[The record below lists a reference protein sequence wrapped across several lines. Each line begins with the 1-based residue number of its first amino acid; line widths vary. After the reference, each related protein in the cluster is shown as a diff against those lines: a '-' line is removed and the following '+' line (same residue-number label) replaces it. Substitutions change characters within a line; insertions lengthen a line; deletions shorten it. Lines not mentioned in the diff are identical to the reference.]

1 MNYFASNIKFL
12 RKRKGLQQAEICILI
27 EFKQSTWSGY
37 ENGFSKPNFKD
48 LLKIIDFFEVS
59 ASELLEMDLSN
70 VTLNENGA
78 QEKERGNVNLKVYR
92 NVNLNDKK
100 GQNQPCQECI
110 VKDNFIAVKD
120 QILQSKNELIGSL
133 YVQIKLLQNQIE
145 QMKYETHE
153 KQQTQ
158 YTQRK
163 DRKSA

>member
-12 RKRKGLQQAEICILI
+12 RNRKGLQQAEICNLI

-37 ENGFSKPNFKD
+37 ESGFSKPNFKD
-48 LLKIIDFFEVS
+48 LLKIIEFFEVS
-59 ASELLEMDLSN
+59 ASELLEIDLSN
-70 VTLNENGA
+70 VNLNENGT
-78 QEKERGNVNLKVYR
+78 QEKESGNVKVKR

-100 GQNQPCQECI
+100 GKNQPCQQECI
-110 VKDNFIAVKD
+110 VKDNFIAVTN
-120 QILQSKNELIGSL
+120 QLLQSKNELIDSL
-133 YVQIKLLQNQIE
+133 HVQIKLLQNQIK

-158 YTQRK
+158 NTQRK

>member
-12 RKRKGLQQAEICILI
+12 RNRKGLQQAEICILI
-27 EFKQSTWSGY
+27 GFKQSTWSGY
-37 ENGFSKPNFKD
+37 ENDFSKPNFKD
-48 LLKIIDFFEVS
+48 LLKIIEFFEVS
-59 ASELLEMDLSN
+59 ASGLLEIDLSN
-70 VTLNENGA
+70 VNLNEN
-78 QEKERGNVNLKVYR
+78 
-92 NVNLNDKK
+92 

-120 QILQSKNELIGSL
+120 QLLQNKKELIESL
-133 YVQIKLLQNQIE
+133 YVQIKLLKNQIE

-158 YTQRK
+158 RK

>member
-12 RKRKGLQQAEICILI
+12 RKRKGLQQAEICSLTV
-27 EFKQSTWSGY
+27 FKQSTWSGY
-37 ENGFSKPNFKD
+37 ESNFSKPNFKD
-48 LLKIIDFFEVS
+48 LLKIIEFFEVS

-70 VTLNENGA
+70 VNLNENGT
-78 QEKERGNVNLKVYR
+78 QEKESGNVNR
-92 NVNLNDKK
+92 NITLNDKK
-100 GQNQPCQECI
+100 GKNQPCQECI

-120 QILQSKNELIGSL
+120 QLLQNKNELIDSL

>member
-12 RKRKGLQQAEICILI
+12 RKRKGLQQAEICSLTM
-27 EFKQSTWSGY
+27 FKQSTWSGY
-37 ENGFSKPNFKD
+37 ESGFSKPNFKD
-48 LLKIIDFFEVS
+48 LLNIIEFFEVS
-59 ASELLEMDLSN
+59 ASELLEIDLSN
-70 VTLNENGA
+70 VNLNENGA
-78 QEKERGNVNLKVYR
+78 QEKERGNVNLKVNR
-92 NVNLNDKK
+92 NDKK

-110 VKDNFIAVKD
+110 VKDNFIALKD
-120 QILQSKNELIGSL
+120 QLLQSKNELIDSL
-133 YVQIKLLQNQIE
+133 YVQIKLLKTQIE

>member
-27 EFKQSTWSGY
+27 ECKQSTWSGY

-59 ASELLEMDLSN
+59 ASGLLEIDLSN
-70 VTLNENGA
+70 V
-78 QEKERGNVNLKVYR
+78 
-92 NVNLNDKK
+92 NLNGN

-120 QILQSKNELIGSL
+120 QLLQNKNELIDSL
-133 YVQIKLLQNQIE
+133 YVQIKLLQNQI
-145 QMKYETHE
+145 
-153 KQQTQ
+153 
-158 YTQRK
+158 
-163 DRKSA
+163 